1 MQYRMRQKLASL
13 GDDFR
18 IEDNRGNR
26 VYRVDGK
33 ALRLRNT
40 MIFEDAQGNELAK
53 IQEHK
58 VRIRDAIEIED
69 GHGNNIA
76 SVKKAMITP
85 LRERWSVKMNNGPDL
100 SVQGNILDHEY
111 TIEADCRK
119 VAEVS
124 KKWSSIRIIN
134 SVATAQRGALD
145 SSSTP
150 VKPNL
155 PVASPCSRS

>member
-1 MQYRMRQKLASL
+1 
-13 GDDFR
+13 
-18 IEDNRGNR
+18 
-26 VYRVDGK
+26 
-33 ALRLRNT
+33 
-40 MIFEDAQGNELAK
+40 
-53 IQEHK
+53 
-58 VRIRDAIEIED
+58 
-69 GHGNNIA
+69 
-76 SVKKAMITP
+76 VKKAMITP